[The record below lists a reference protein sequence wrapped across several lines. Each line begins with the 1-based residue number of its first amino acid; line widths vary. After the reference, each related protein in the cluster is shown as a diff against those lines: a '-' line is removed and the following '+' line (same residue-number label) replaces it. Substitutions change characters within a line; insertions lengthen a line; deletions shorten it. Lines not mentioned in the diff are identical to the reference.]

1 MGKVG
6 KYIAGYRCDRSGH
19 IERDQMQ
26 KYEVE
31 FACFRKVVFEAG
43 SQQRAQEIAAVME
56 DEEIE
61 KNSYFKGY
69 EIWDGPGLID

>member
-1 MGKVG
+1 
-6 KYIAGYRCDRSGH
+6 
-19 IERDQMQ
+19 MQ